1 MSDNNADFNGAG
13 QVNNPT
19 SDNAAQ
25 ADYNQPYIPQQ
36 NDAQMNHPESQ
47 PETPA
52 YDQNSAAYTQ
62 TAQSAEP
69 AVPSYDPNASAY
81 SQYGQTAQSA
91 QSAQPSYGQ
100 PATPAP
106 AYGTAP
112 VYTQPAQSAQPS
124 YGQPAA
130 PAYDPNNAYAQPDYN
145 QANYGQQGYAA
156 PSYNQSAYTQPAYAQ
171 QPAYG
176 QPVAPAGCAQ
186 PDYNQANYGQ
196 QGYAAPSYNQSAYTQ
211 PAYAQQPAYGQPVAP
226 AGYAQKSK
234 LAAGLLGIFLGC
246 FGVHN
251 FYLGNTGKAVAQLLL
266 TVIGW
271 ILIIGPAV
279 AGIWGLVEGILILC
293 SHYGSQ
299 WHRDAQGVE
308 LQD

>member
-1 MSDNNADFNGAG
+1 MSDNNADFNGTG

-62 TAQSAEP
+62 PAQPAEP
-69 AVPSYDPNASAY
+69 AVPAYDPNASAY

-91 QSAQPSYGQ
+91 QA
-100 PATPAP
+100 
-106 AYGTAP
+106 
-112 VYTQPAQSAQPS
+112 AQPS

-130 PAYDPNNAYAQPDYN
+130 PAYDPNNAY
-145 QANYGQQGYAA
+145 
-156 PSYNQSAYTQPAYAQ
+156 
-171 QPAYG
+171 
-176 QPVAPAGCAQ
+176 AQ

>member
-1 MSDNNADFNGAG
+1 MASRPSLPNLRSRRTVSRQPRRMTPTTLTPSRITTKRTTDSKATRPRLTT
-13 QVNNPT
+13 NP
-19 SDNAAQ
+19 
-25 ADYNQPYIPQQ
+25 PIPSPPTRSSR
-36 NDAQMNHPESQ
+36 H
-47 PETPA
+47 T
-52 YDQNSAAYTQ
+52 
-62 TAQSAEP
+62 
-69 AVPSYDPNASAY
+69 
-81 SQYGQTAQSA
+81 
-91 QSAQPSYGQ
+91 
-100 PATPAP
+100 
-106 AYGTAP
+106 
-112 VYTQPAQSAQPS
+112 
-124 YGQPAA
+124 
-130 PAYDPNNAYAQPDYN
+130 
-145 QANYGQQGYAA
+145 
-156 PSYNQSAYTQPAYAQ
+156 
-171 QPAYG
+171 
-176 QPVAPAGCAQ
+176 
-186 PDYNQANYGQ
+186 
-196 QGYAAPSYNQSAYTQ
+196 
-211 PAYAQQPAYGQPVAP
+211 

>member
-52 YDQNSAAYTQ
+52 YDQNSATYTQ
-62 TAQSAEP
+62 PAQPAEP
-69 AVPSYDPNASAY
+69 AVPAYDPNASAY

-91 QSAQPSYGQ
+91 Q
-100 PATPAP
+100 T
-106 AYGTAP
+106 
-112 VYTQPAQSAQPS
+112 AQPS

-130 PAYDPNNAYAQPDYN
+130 PAYDPNNAY
-145 QANYGQQGYAA
+145 
-156 PSYNQSAYTQPAYAQ
+156 
-171 QPAYG
+171 
-176 QPVAPAGCAQ
+176 AQ

>member
-62 TAQSAEP
+62 PAQPAEP
-69 AVPSYDPNASAY
+69 AVPEYDPNASAY

-91 QSAQPSYGQ
+91 QTAQPSYGQ

-112 VYTQPAQSAQPS
+112 VYTRPRPLLRYMIRTPHRTTSTVSMASRPSLPNLRSRRTVSRQPRRMTPTTLTPS
-124 YGQPAA
+124 RITTKRTTDSKATRPRLTTNPPTPSPPTRSSRHTAS
-130 PAYDPNNAYAQPDYN
+130 PSHRPDTPRSRN
-145 QANYGQQGYAA
+145 W
-156 PSYNQSAYTQPAYAQ
+156 
-171 QPAYG
+171 
-176 QPVAPAGCAQ
+176 QPVCLASSWAASACTTSTWATPAR
-186 PDYNQANYGQ
+186 P
-196 QGYAAPSYNQSAYTQ
+196 
-211 PAYAQQPAYGQPVAP
+211 
-226 AGYAQKSK
+226 
-234 LAAGLLGIFLGC
+234 
-246 FGVHN
+246 
-251 FYLGNTGKAVAQLLL
+251 
-266 TVIGW
+266 
-271 ILIIGPAV
+271 
-279 AGIWGLVEGILILC
+279 
-293 SHYGSQ
+293 
-299 WHRDAQGVE
+299 WHSCC
-308 LQD
+308 

>member
-62 TAQSAEP
+62 PAQPAES
-69 AVPSYDPNASAY
+69 AVPAYDPNASAY
-81 SQYGQTAQSA
+81 SQYGQTAQ
-91 QSAQPSYGQ
+91 
-100 PATPAP
+100 
-106 AYGTAP
+106 
-112 VYTQPAQSAQPS
+112 PAQTAQPS

-130 PAYDPNNAYAQPDYN
+130 PAYGPNNAY
-145 QANYGQQGYAA
+145 
-156 PSYNQSAYTQPAYAQ
+156 
-171 QPAYG
+171 
-176 QPVAPAGCAQ
+176 AQ

>member
-62 TAQSAEP
+62 PAQPAEP
-69 AVPSYDPNASAY
+69 AVPAYDPNASAY
-81 SQYGQTAQSA
+81 SQYVQTAQ
-91 QSAQPSYGQ
+91 PS
-100 PATPAP
+100 
-106 AYGTAP
+106 
-112 VYTQPAQSAQPS
+112 QPAQSAQPS

-130 PAYDPNNAYAQPDYN
+130 PAYDPNNAY
-145 QANYGQQGYAA
+145 
-156 PSYNQSAYTQPAYAQ
+156 
-171 QPAYG
+171 
-176 QPVAPAGCAQ
+176 AQ

>member
-62 TAQSAEP
+62 PAQPAEP
-69 AVPSYDPNASAY
+69 AVPAYDPNASAY

-91 QSAQPSYGQ
+91 QTAQPSYGQ

-112 VYTQPAQSAQPS
+112 VYTQPAQPRPRPLLRYMIRTPHRTTSTVSMASRPSLPNLRSRRTVSRQPRRMTPTTLTPS
-124 YGQPAA
+124 RITTKRTTDSKATRPRLTTNPPIPSPPTRSSRHTAS
-130 PAYDPNNAYAQPDYN
+130 PSHRPDTPRSRN
-145 QANYGQQGYAA
+145 W
-156 PSYNQSAYTQPAYAQ
+156 
-171 QPAYG
+171 
-176 QPVAPAGCAQ
+176 QPVCLASSWAASACTTSTWATPAR
-186 PDYNQANYGQ
+186 P
-196 QGYAAPSYNQSAYTQ
+196 
-211 PAYAQQPAYGQPVAP
+211 
-226 AGYAQKSK
+226 
-234 LAAGLLGIFLGC
+234 
-246 FGVHN
+246 
-251 FYLGNTGKAVAQLLL
+251 
-266 TVIGW
+266 
-271 ILIIGPAV
+271 
-279 AGIWGLVEGILILC
+279 
-293 SHYGSQ
+293 
-299 WHRDAQGVE
+299 WHSCC
-308 LQD
+308 

>member
-62 TAQSAEP
+62 P
-69 AVPSYDPNASAY
+69 A
-81 SQYGQTAQSA
+81 
-91 QSAQPSYGQ
+91 Q

-112 VYTQPAQSAQPS
+112 VYTQPAQPATPAAPVYDPNAASYNQYGQYGQPSQPAQSAQPS

-130 PAYDPNNAYAQPDYN
+130 PAYDPNNAY
-145 QANYGQQGYAA
+145 
-156 PSYNQSAYTQPAYAQ
+156 
-171 QPAYG
+171 
-176 QPVAPAGCAQ
+176 AQ

>member
-62 TAQSAEP
+62 PAQPAEP
-69 AVPSYDPNASAY
+69 AVPAYDPNASAY

-91 QSAQPSYGQ
+91 Q
-100 PATPAP
+100 T
-106 AYGTAP
+106 
-112 VYTQPAQSAQPS
+112 AQPS

-156 PSYNQSAYTQPAYAQ
+156 PSYNQS
-171 QPAYG
+171 
-176 QPVAPAGCAQ
+176 V
-186 PDYNQANYGQ
+186 
-196 QGYAAPSYNQSAYTQ
+196 YTQ

-299 WHRDAQGVE
+299 WHRDAHGVE

>member
-52 YDQNSAAYTQ
+52 YDQNSAAYPQ
-62 TAQSAEP
+62 PAQPAEP
-69 AVPSYDPNASAY
+69 AVPAYDPNASAY

-91 QSAQPSYGQ
+91 Q
-100 PATPAP
+100 T
-106 AYGTAP
+106 
-112 VYTQPAQSAQPS
+112 AQPS

-130 PAYDPNNAYAQPDYN
+130 PAYGPNNAY
-145 QANYGQQGYAA
+145 
-156 PSYNQSAYTQPAYAQ
+156 
-171 QPAYG
+171 
-176 QPVAPAGCAQ
+176 AQ

>member
-62 TAQSAEP
+62 PAQPADS
-69 AVPSYDPNASAY
+69 AVPAYDPNASAY
-81 SQYGQTAQSA
+81 SQYGQ
-91 QSAQPSYGQ
+91 PS
-100 PATPAP
+100 
-106 AYGTAP
+106 
-112 VYTQPAQSAQPS
+112 QPAQSAQPS

-130 PAYDPNNAYAQPDYN
+130 PAYDPNNAY
-145 QANYGQQGYAA
+145 
-156 PSYNQSAYTQPAYAQ
+156 
-171 QPAYG
+171 
-176 QPVAPAGCAQ
+176 AQ

-299 WHRDAQGVE
+299 WHRDAHGVE

>member
-62 TAQSAEP
+62 TAQPAEP
-69 AVPSYDPNASAY
+69 AVPAYDPNASAY
-81 SQYGQTAQSA
+81 SQYGQTAQPA

-130 PAYDPNNAYAQPDYN
+130 PAYDPNNAY
-145 QANYGQQGYAA
+145 
-156 PSYNQSAYTQPAYAQ
+156 
-171 QPAYG
+171 
-176 QPVAPAGCAQ
+176 AQ

>member
-62 TAQSAEP
+62 PAQPAEP
-69 AVPSYDPNASAY
+69 AV
-81 SQYGQTAQSA
+81 
-91 QSAQPSYGQ
+91 
-100 PATPAP
+100 P

-112 VYTQPAQSAQPS
+112 VYTQPAQPATPAAPVYDPNAASYNQYGQYGQPSQPAQSAQPS

-130 PAYDPNNAYAQPDYN
+130 PAYDPNNAY
-145 QANYGQQGYAA
+145 
-156 PSYNQSAYTQPAYAQ
+156 
-171 QPAYG
+171 
-176 QPVAPAGCAQ
+176 AQ

>member
-19 SDNAAQ
+19 SDNAVQ

-62 TAQSAEP
+62 PAQPAEP
-69 AVPSYDPNASAY
+69 AVPAYDPNAASY
-81 SQYGQTAQSA
+81 NQYGQ
-91 QSAQPSYGQ
+91 YGQ
-100 PATPAP
+100 PS
-106 AYGTAP
+106 
-112 VYTQPAQSAQPS
+112 QPAQSAQPS

-130 PAYDPNNAYAQPDYN
+130 PAYDPNNAY
-145 QANYGQQGYAA
+145 
-156 PSYNQSAYTQPAYAQ
+156 
-171 QPAYG
+171 
-176 QPVAPAGCAQ
+176 AQ

>member
-1 MSDNNADFNGAG
+1 MSDNNADFNGTG

-52 YDQNSAAYTQ
+52 YDQNSPVYTQ
-62 TAQSAEP
+62 P
-69 AVPSYDPNASAY
+69 A
-81 SQYGQTAQSA
+81 
-91 QSAQPSYGQ
+91 Q
-100 PATPAP
+100 PATPA
-106 AYGTAP
+106 AP
-112 VYTQPAQSAQPS
+112 VYDPNAASYNQYGQYGQPSQPAQSAQPS

-130 PAYDPNNAYAQPDYN
+130 PAYDPNNAY
-145 QANYGQQGYAA
+145 
-156 PSYNQSAYTQPAYAQ
+156 
-171 QPAYG
+171 
-176 QPVAPAGCAQ
+176 AQ

>member
-62 TAQSAEP
+62 PAQPAEP
-69 AVPSYDPNASAY
+69 AVPAYDPNASAY

-91 QSAQPSYGQ
+91 Q
-100 PATPAP
+100 T
-106 AYGTAP
+106 
-112 VYTQPAQSAQPS
+112 AQPS

-130 PAYDPNNAYAQPDYN
+130 PAYDPNNAY
-145 QANYGQQGYAA
+145 
-156 PSYNQSAYTQPAYAQ
+156 
-171 QPAYG
+171 
-176 QPVAPAGCAQ
+176 AQ

>member
-1 MSDNNADFNGAG
+1 MSDNNADFNGTG
-13 QVNNPT
+13 QINNPT

-69 AVPSYDPNASAY
+69 AVPAYYPNASAY

-100 PATPAP
+100 PA
-106 AYGTAP
+106 
-112 VYTQPAQSAQPS
+112 
-124 YGQPAA
+124 A
-130 PAYDPNNAYAQPDYN
+130 PAYDPNNAY
-145 QANYGQQGYAA
+145 
-156 PSYNQSAYTQPAYAQ
+156 
-171 QPAYG
+171 
-176 QPVAPAGCAQ
+176 AQ

>member
-62 TAQSAEP
+62 
-69 AVPSYDPNASAY
+69 
-81 SQYGQTAQSA
+81 
-91 QSAQPSYGQ
+91 

-112 VYTQPAQSAQPS
+112 VYTQPAQPATPAAPVYDPNAASYNQYGQYGQPSQPAQSAQPS

-130 PAYDPNNAYAQPDYN
+130 PAYDPNNAY
-145 QANYGQQGYAA
+145 
-156 PSYNQSAYTQPAYAQ
+156 
-171 QPAYG
+171 
-176 QPVAPAGCAQ
+176 AQ

>member
-1 MSDNNADFNGAG
+1 MSDNNADFNGTG

-25 ADYNQPYIPQQ
+25 ADYNQTYIPQQ

-62 TAQSAEP
+62 PAQPAEP
-69 AVPSYDPNASAY
+69 AVPAYDPNASAY
-81 SQYGQTAQSA
+81 SQYGQA
-91 QSAQPSYGQ
+91 
-100 PATPAP
+100 
-106 AYGTAP
+106 
-112 VYTQPAQSAQPS
+112 AQPS

-130 PAYDPNNAYAQPDYN
+130 PAYDPNNAY
-145 QANYGQQGYAA
+145 
-156 PSYNQSAYTQPAYAQ
+156 
-171 QPAYG
+171 
-176 QPVAPAGCAQ
+176 AQ

>member
-69 AVPSYDPNASAY
+69 AVPAYDPNTSAY

-156 PSYNQSAYTQPAYAQ
+156 PSYNQSAYT
-171 QPAYG
+171 
-176 QPVAPAGCAQ
+176 
-186 PDYNQANYGQ
+186 
-196 QGYAAPSYNQSAYTQ
+196 
-211 PAYAQQPAYGQPVAP
+211 QPVAP

>member
-1 MSDNNADFNGAG
+1 MSDNNADFNGTG

-62 TAQSAEP
+62 PAQPAEP
-69 AVPSYDPNASAY
+69 AVPAYDPNAASY
-81 SQYGQTAQSA
+81 NQYGQ
-91 QSAQPSYGQ
+91 YGQ
-100 PATPAP
+100 PS
-106 AYGTAP
+106 
-112 VYTQPAQSAQPS
+112 QPAQSAQPS

-130 PAYDPNNAYAQPDYN
+130 PAYDPNNAY
-145 QANYGQQGYAA
+145 
-156 PSYNQSAYTQPAYAQ
+156 
-171 QPAYG
+171 
-176 QPVAPAGCAQ
+176 AQ

>member
-1 MSDNNADFNGAG
+1 MSDNNADFNGTG

-62 TAQSAEP
+62 PAQPAEP
-69 AVPSYDPNASAY
+69 AVPAYDPNASAY
-81 SQYGQTAQSA
+81 SQYG

-112 VYTQPAQSAQPS
+112 VYTQPAQPATPAAPVYDPNAASYNQYGQYGQPSQPAQSAQPS

-156 PSYNQSAYTQPAYAQ
+156 PFYNQSAYT
-171 QPAYG
+171 
-176 QPVAPAGCAQ
+176 
-186 PDYNQANYGQ
+186 
-196 QGYAAPSYNQSAYTQ
+196 QSAYTQ

>member
-1 MSDNNADFNGAG
+1 MSDNNADFNGTG

-62 TAQSAEP
+62 PAQPAEP
-69 AVPSYDPNASAY
+69 AVPAYDPNASAY
-81 SQYGQTAQSA
+81 SQYGQ
-91 QSAQPSYGQ
+91 PS
-100 PATPAP
+100 
-106 AYGTAP
+106 
-112 VYTQPAQSAQPS
+112 QPAQSAQPS

-130 PAYDPNNAYAQPDYN
+130 PAYDPNNAY
-145 QANYGQQGYAA
+145 
-156 PSYNQSAYTQPAYAQ
+156 
-171 QPAYG
+171 
-176 QPVAPAGCAQ
+176 AQ

>member
-62 TAQSAEP
+62 TAQSA
-69 AVPSYDPNASAY
+69 
-81 SQYGQTAQSA
+81 QT
-91 QSAQPSYGQ
+91 AQPSYGQ

-112 VYTQPAQSAQPS
+112 VYTQPAQPATPAAPVYDPNAASYNQYGQYDQPSQPAQSAQPS

-145 QANYGQQGYAA
+145 QANYG
-156 PSYNQSAYTQPAYAQ
+156 
-171 QPAYG
+171 
-176 QPVAPAGCAQ
+176 
-186 PDYNQANYGQ
+186 
-196 QGYAAPSYNQSAYTQ
+196 
-211 PAYAQQPAYGQPVAP
+211 QQPAYGQPVAP

>member
-69 AVPSYDPNASAY
+69 AVPAYDPNASAY

-91 QSAQPSYGQ
+91 QTAQPSYGQ

-176 QPVAPAGCAQ
+176 
-186 PDYNQANYGQ
+186 
-196 QGYAAPSYNQSAYTQ
+196 Q

>member
-62 TAQSAEP
+62 P
-69 AVPSYDPNASAY
+69 
-81 SQYGQTAQSA
+81 AQSA
-91 QSAQPSYGQ
+91 QTAQPSYGQ

-112 VYTQPAQSAQPS
+112 VYTQPAQPATPAAPVYDPNAASYNQYGQYGQPSQPAQSAQPS

-156 PSYNQSAYTQPAYAQ
+156 PSYNQS
-171 QPAYG
+171 
-176 QPVAPAGCAQ
+176 V
-186 PDYNQANYGQ
+186 
-196 QGYAAPSYNQSAYTQ
+196 YTQ

>member
-62 TAQSAEP
+62 P
-69 AVPSYDPNASAY
+69 A
-81 SQYGQTAQSA
+81 
-91 QSAQPSYGQ
+91 Q
-100 PATPAP
+100 PATPA
-106 AYGTAP
+106 GP
-112 VYTQPAQSAQPS
+112 VYDPNAASYNQYGQYGQPSQPAQSAQPS

-130 PAYDPNNAYAQPDYN
+130 PAYDPNNAY
-145 QANYGQQGYAA
+145 
-156 PSYNQSAYTQPAYAQ
+156 
-171 QPAYG
+171 
-176 QPVAPAGCAQ
+176 AQ

>member
-69 AVPSYDPNASAY
+69 AVPAYDPNASAY

-100 PATPAP
+100 PA
-106 AYGTAP
+106 
-112 VYTQPAQSAQPS
+112 
-124 YGQPAA
+124 A
-130 PAYDPNNAYAQPDYN
+130 PAYDPNNAY
-145 QANYGQQGYAA
+145 
-156 PSYNQSAYTQPAYAQ
+156 
-171 QPAYG
+171 
-176 QPVAPAGCAQ
+176 AQ

-251 FYLGNTGKAVAQLLL
+251 FYLGNAGKAVAQLLL